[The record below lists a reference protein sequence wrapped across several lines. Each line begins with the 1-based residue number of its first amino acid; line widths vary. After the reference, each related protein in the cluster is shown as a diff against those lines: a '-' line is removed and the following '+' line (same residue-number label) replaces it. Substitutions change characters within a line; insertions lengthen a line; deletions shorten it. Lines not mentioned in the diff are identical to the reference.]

1 MTTGIRLDPITA
13 FRFIVL
19 LDALPVAGF
28 SECSGLQVQ
37 LDVHEYLEGGLNT
50 HAHKLPTRAKLNN
63 ITLKRGIVDRFM
75 YNWFADV
82 VQGRLRYRS
91 GSIIVQDESGLVPRV
106 VWEFQRAF
114 PIRWVGPDLNA
125 QQSSVAVETVEM
137 AHHGLVRRV

>member
-1 MTTGIRLDPITA
+1 MTTGVRNDPYTA
-13 FRFIVL
+13 FRFVVL
-19 LDALPVAGF
+19 LDALPAAGF
-28 SECSGLQVQ
+28 SECGGLQVQ

-63 ITLKRGIVDRFM
+63 ITLKRGIVDRSM

-82 VQGRLRYRS
+82 VQGRLRYRN
-91 GSIIVQDESGLVPRV
+91 GSIIIQDESGQVERV

-114 PIRWVGPDLNA
+114 PVRWVGPDLNA
-125 QQSSVAVETVEM
+125 QQSSVAVETVEI